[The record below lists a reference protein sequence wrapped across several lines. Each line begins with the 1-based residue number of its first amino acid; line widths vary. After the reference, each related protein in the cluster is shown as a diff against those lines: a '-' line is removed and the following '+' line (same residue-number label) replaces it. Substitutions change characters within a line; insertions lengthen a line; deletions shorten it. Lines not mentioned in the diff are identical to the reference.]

1 MVRFKSRTKEQGQ
14 SLVEFA
20 LSLTILLFLVV
31 GIVDVAR
38 ALFTYLSMRD
48 AAQEGALFASFTLDK
63 TSTAGI
69 DEIVQ
74 RTCEASDMLENLD
87 CQSIADCS
95 GTCDVS
101 VDVILH
107 GDACMETG
115 AGTQNDIEVLVSYD
129 HFPLT
134 MPLIGELVGADGAYT
149 IPISASII
157 DTIIAPDCP

>member
-48 AAQEGALFASFTLDK
+48 AAQEGALFASFEPVNT
-63 TSTAGI
+63 TGI
-69 DEIVQ
+69 VA
-74 RTCEASDMLENLD
+74 RTCDASNMLEDLD
-87 CQSIADCS
+87 CRESCTDC
-95 GTCDVS
+95 DIS

-115 AGTQNDIEVLVSYD
+115 AGAQNDIEVLVSYD

-134 MPLIGELVGADGAYT
+134 MPLIGELVGADAAYT
-149 IPISASII
+149 IPIRASII